1 MKWDCKRMGRQE
13 KGVFIRSGTQEGR
26 CEPMMT
32 STVTIWG
39 AAQAYSGALGPI
51 VAHLPPL
58 FALSSFDVL
67 LQDWLG
73 GPDLSSIAFS
83 MFF

>member
-32 STVTIWG
+32 ST
-39 AAQAYSGALGPI
+39 
-51 VAHLPPL
+51 
-58 FALSSFDVL
+58 
-67 LQDWLG
+67 
-73 GPDLSSIAFS
+73 
-83 MFF
+83 